1 MYIVA
6 NSVSVSVDHSVSTDH
21 SIAGQSEAVD
31 YQTEDLD
38 ELSSPG
44 EETEYE

>member
-6 NSVSVSVDHSVSTDH
+6 NSVSVSVDHSVSIDH
-21 SIAGQSEAVD
+21 SMAGQNEAVD
-31 YQTEDLD
+31 HQTEDLD

-44 EETEYE
+44 EETS